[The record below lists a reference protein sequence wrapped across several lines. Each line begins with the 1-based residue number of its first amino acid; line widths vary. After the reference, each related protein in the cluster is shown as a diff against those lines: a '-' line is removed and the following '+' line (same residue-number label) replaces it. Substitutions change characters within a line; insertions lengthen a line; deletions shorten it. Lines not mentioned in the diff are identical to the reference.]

1 MHRLLEAL
9 KHDNLVSLRKLLS
22 SGEIDLTQE
31 IKVGS
36 EYELDEPDEI
46 PLLLYAI
53 QYHAS
58 LEAIE
63 ILVDAGL
70 DITEVNREGLGA
82 LDIAIKYGRLDVLK
96 LCYKHGTSLVESR
109 RKSGIT
115 PIMLAAS
122 LNDHTIVKYLLA
134 NGADIH
140 APDKYG
146 MRAIDYVKRMGHKSM
161 LEFIENLK

>member
-1 MHRLLEAL
+1 VHRLLEAL

-31 IKVGS
+31 IEVGS

-58 LEAIE
+58 LDAIE

-82 LDIAIKYGRLDVLK
+82 IDIAIKYGRIDVLK
-96 LCYKHGTSLVESR
+96 LCYTHGVSMIESR

-115 PIMLAAS
+115 PIMLASS
-122 LNDHTIVKYLLA
+122 LNDHTIVKYLLDK
-134 NGADIH
+134 GADIH

>member
-1 MHRLLEAL
+1 VHRLLEAL
-9 KHDNLVSLRKLLS
+9 SHDNLVSLRKLLS

-31 IKVGS
+31 VEVGS

-63 ILVDAGL
+63 LLLEAGVDIA
-70 DITEVNREGLGA
+70 EVNRDGVGA
-82 LDIAIKYGRLDVLK
+82 IDIAIKYRRLDILN
-96 LCYKHGTSLVESR
+96 LCYEHGISLVESR

-122 LNDHTIVKYLLA
+122 LNDHEIVRYLLDK
-134 NGADIH
+134 GADIH
-140 APDKYG
+140 APDRYG

-161 LEFIENLK
+161 VEFIENLK

>member
-1 MHRLLEAL
+1 VHRLLEAL
-9 KHDNLVSLRKLLS
+9 SHDNLVSLRKLLS

-31 IKVGS
+31 IEIGS

-53 QYHAS
+53 QYQAS

-63 ILVDAGL
+63 MLVDAGL

-82 LDIAIKYGRLDVLK
+82 IDIAIKYGRVDILN
-96 LCYKHGTSLVESR
+96 LCYEHGISLVESR

-122 LNDHTIVKYLLA
+122 LNDHEIVRYLLDK
-134 NGADIH
+134 GADIH
-140 APDKYG
+140 TPDKYG
-146 MRAIDYVKRMGHKSM
+146 MRAIDYVKRMGHKTM
-161 LEFIENLK
+161 VKFIENLK